1 MFVSRTIALLVG
13 TLISI
18 GDVNVSVAVI
28 GDLLNFQKLVV
39 SGKPPRF
46 NNNGN
51 NRSEQVLWVLT
62 ACYSYTFALLA
73 LFQNFNL
80 FNI

>member
-18 GDVNVSVAVI
+18 GDVNVSIAVI
-28 GDLLNFQKLVV
+28 GDLNMLNFQKLVV

-51 NRSEQVLWVLT
+51 NRSEQVLWVST
-62 ACYSYTFALLA
+62 ACYSYTFESKE
-73 LFQNFNL
+73 
-80 FNI
+80 